1 MSERRLFGTDGVRG
15 VANLHPMTAE
25 VALRL
30 GRAVGYL
37 LHREHGAAGRG
48 GRPYVVIGKDTRV
61 SGYMIENAL
70 VAGLCSAGVDSY
82 LAGPLPT
89 PGVAFL
95 TTSRRADAGFV
106 ISASHNPFE
115 DNGVKIFARDGY
127 KLPDSLE
134 AEIEALMESA
144 TLDEARPTG
153 ERIGRAA
160 RISDAVGR
168 YNVAVKAAFPQ
179 HLTLGGLKV
188 AVDCAHGAAYKVA
201 PEVLAELGA
210 EVIPVGVSPNGLN
223 INDGCGATH
232 PESLAEVVRR
242 EGAHVGV
249 CLDGDA
255 DRCILIDERGEAL
268 DGDQILTV
276 LARAL
281 HSQGRLRGGR
291 VVTTVMSNLGLEAA
305 LSPLGVGVERVQVGD
320 RYVVARMRE
329 AGLNLGGEQ
338 SGHTILRDYA
348 TTGDGLVAA
357 LAVLGV
363 AVGEGRPLSALG
375 AEMKR
380 FPQVLKSVEVAGRPP
395 LSELT
400 RTQQLIREVEATLG
414 ARGRVLVR
422 YSGTQAMARVMV
434 EGPEQGLVEGLVDR
448 ISDALLTEIAARVA
462 RGEG

>member
-15 VANLHPMTAE
+15 VANRYPMTAE

-37 LHREHGAAGRG
+37 LRREHAAAGRA
-48 GRPYVVIGKDTRV
+48 GRPCVVIGKDTRV
-61 SGYMIENAL
+61 SGYMIEHAL
-70 VAGLCSAGVDSY
+70 VAGLCSAGVDSS

-95 TTSRRADAGFV
+95 TVSRRADAGLV

-127 KLPDSLE
+127 KLPDALE
-134 AEIEALMESA
+134 GELEALMESA
-144 TLDEARPTG
+144 ALDELRPTG
-153 ERIGRAA
+153 EGVGRAA

-179 HLTLGGLKV
+179 HLTLSGLRV

-210 EVIPVGVSPNGLN
+210 EVIAVGVSPNGLN
-223 INDGCGATH
+223 INDSCGATH
-232 PESLAEVVRR
+232 PEALAEVVRR

-255 DRCILIDERGEAL
+255 DRCILLDERGEAL
-268 DGDQILTV
+268 DGDQILAV

-281 HSQGRLRGGR
+281 QAQGRLRGGR

-305 LSPLGVGVERVQVGD
+305 LAPLGVGVERVQVGD

-338 SGHTILRDYA
+338 SGHTILQDYA

-375 AEMKR
+375 AEMTR
-380 FPQVLKSVEVAGRPP
+380 FPQVLKSFEVAGRPP
-395 LSELT
+395 LASLAGAQ
-400 RTQQLIREVEATLG
+400 RAIREAEAALG
-414 ARGRVLVR
+414 TRGRVLVR

-434 EGPEQGLVEGLVDR
+434 EGPALEQVEGLAAR
-448 ISDALLTEIAARVA
+448 ISEALVDDISARVA